1 MKKSALLAVS
11 ALSLGVV
18 GLATFTPMVNAIT
31 STTGD
36 ATVTVHVQEALA
48 IGGDGGGGE
57 IAPGEEDQPVDM
69 SAMNVDFGD
78 VKAGSAVK
86 KVTKSV
92 AINNNS
98 GHAGILTIKAA
109 DTNLSGGAGKSIPAG
124 TVTGTDSSWGYNV
137 DGGDTFKAVTTSP
150 VELGSDSGT
159 EQKTYSVTFGLITSK
174 TQAAGDYNGTVTYN
188 YTINDL

>member
-18 GLATFTPMVNAIT
+18 GLATFTPVVNAVT

-36 ATVTVHVQEALA
+36 ATVRVHVQEALA
-48 IGGDGGGGE
+48 IGD
-57 IAPGEEDQPVDM
+57 IPITPGTPDQSVDM
-69 SAMNVDFGD
+69 SSMNVDFGD

-98 GHAGILTIKAA
+98 GHKGILTIKAA

-124 TVTGTDSSWGYNV
+124 TVTGSDSSWGYNV
-137 DGGDTFKAVTTSP
+137 DGGDTFKAVTTDP
-150 VELGSDSGT
+150 AELGSDSGA

>member
-18 GLATFTPMVNAIT
+18 GLATFTPMVNAAP
-31 STTGD
+31 TTFTGN
-36 ATVTVHVQEALA
+36 ATVTVKVDST
-48 IGGDGGGGE
+48 IGMGGIDPGDVT
-57 IAPGEEDQPVDM
+57 PGQDNPVDM

-78 VKAGSAVK
+78 VKAGSAIK
-86 KVTKSV
+86 KVTKPI

-98 GHAGILTIKAA
+98 GHAGILTIKAT
-109 DTNLSGGAGKSIPAG
+109 DTNLSDDASHTIPAG
-124 TVTGTDSSWGYNV
+124 TVTGPDSSWGYNV

-159 EQKTYSVTFGLITSK
+159 EQKTYSVTFGLITSE
-174 TQAAGDYNGTVTYN
+174 TQAAGDYDGTVTYN

>member
-18 GLATFTPMVNAIT
+18 GLATFTPVVNAVT

-36 ATVTVHVQEALA
+36 ASVTVHVQEALA
-48 IGGDGGGGE
+48 IGD
-57 IAPGEEDQPVDM
+57 IPITPGTPDQSVDM
-69 SAMNVDFGD
+69 SSMNVDFGD
-78 VKAGSAVK
+78 VKAGDAVK

-124 TVTGTDSSWGYNV
+124 TVTGPASSWGYNV
-137 DGGDTFKAVTTSP
+137 DGGDTFKAVTTDP
-150 VELGSDSGT
+150 AELGQDSGT
-159 EQKTYSVTFGLITSK
+159 EQKTYSVTFGLITSE

>member
-18 GLATFTPMVNAIT
+18 GLATFTPVVSAIT

-48 IGGDGGGGE
+48 IGNTPITPGDT
-57 IAPGEEDQPVDM
+57 DQPVDM
-69 SAMNVDFGD
+69 SSMNVDFGD
-78 VKAGSAVK
+78 VKAGSAIK
-86 KVTKSV
+86 KVTKPI

-98 GHAGILTIKAA
+98 GHAGILTIKAT
-109 DTNLSGGAGKSIPAG
+109 DTNLSDDASHTIPAG
-124 TVTGTDSSWGYNV
+124 TVTGPDSSWGYNV
-137 DGGDTFKAVTTSP
+137 DGGDTFKAVTTGP

-159 EQKTYSVTFGLITSK
+159 EQKTYSVTFGLITSE
-174 TQAAGDYNGTVTYN
+174 TQAAGDYDGTVTYN